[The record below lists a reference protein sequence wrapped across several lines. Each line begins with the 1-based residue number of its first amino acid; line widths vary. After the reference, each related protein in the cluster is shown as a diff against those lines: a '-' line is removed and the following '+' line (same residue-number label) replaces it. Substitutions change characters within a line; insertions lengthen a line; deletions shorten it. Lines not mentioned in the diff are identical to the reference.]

1 MIVIT
6 GATGALMGRAVDHL
20 LKLMPASEIAL
31 SVRDL
36 AKAQRFVDTGLRVRA
51 GSYADAAALERSF
64 EGASSVVLV
73 SSNDPTA
80 DGVALVQVGIDAAVK
95 AGASHLC
102 YTSHQAAAHGS
113 AFRPAADHIR
123 TEERLAAS
131 GLKWTSLRNGF
142 YMQSLRFLLGDGLR
156 TGVIAAP
163 ADGLVSWTDRDDEGE
178 AAGIILA
185 KVAQGD
191 RSFDGAVTLT
201 ASEAV
206 TFEDIAR
213 IASEISGR
221 AIKRE
226 IVSDE
231 DWLAAKVA
239 KGTPE
244 HIARFLLGFYVAS
257 RQGSFD
263 KVCTAALYVS

>member
-6 GATGALMGRAVDHL
+6 GATGALMGKAVDHL
-20 LKLMPASEIAL
+20 LKLVPASEIAL

-36 AKAQRFVDTGLRVRA
+36 GKAQRFVDAGLRVCE
-51 GSYADAAALERSF
+51 GSYADPTALERSF

-80 DGVALVQVGIDAAVK
+80 DGVALAQVGIDAAVK
-95 AGASHLC
+95 AGASHLL
-102 YTSHQAAAHGS
+102 YTSHQAAAHNS

-142 YMQSLRFLLGDGLR
+142 YLQSLQHLLGDGLA

-163 ADGLVSWTDRDDEGE
+163 ADGPVSWTDRDDEGE
-178 AAGIILA
+178 AAAIILA
-185 KVAQGD
+185 KTRDGD
-191 RSFDGAVTLT
+191 QSYQGAVTLT